1 MTTIMQRVTSEEDV
15 FDIEP
20 DDLTVYRVVRPWT
33 IDSEKPTEP
42 VLEPCRMYSNTIE
55 RVCALCPSDDIIQIY
70 HLLR

>member
-1 MTTIMQRVTSEEDV
+1 M

-55 RVCALCPSDDIIQIY
+55 RVCALCPSDDTNPDFTTYCANRADLVCIDSD
-70 HLLR
+70 